1 MKWKLTNIS
10 RCQSLIGLCPGQS
23 KEVGALTETM
33 KHLYDKQLLSI
44 KQLSDNASPK
54 VELEQPKEG
63 TPVTTEEKVEDDKR
77 KKPNPIIKG

>member
-33 KHLYDKQLLSI
+33 KYLYDKQLLSI
-44 KQLSDNASPK
+44 KQLSDDASPK
-54 VELEQPKEG
+54 VEQPKEE
-63 TPVTTEEKVEDDKR
+63 TPVATEEKAEDDKK
-77 KKPNPIIKG
+77 KKPNPIVKG

>member
-54 VELEQPKEG
+54 AEQPKEE
-63 TPVTTEEKVEDDKR
+63 TPMTTEEKAEDDK
-77 KKPNPIIKG
+77 KKHPNPIVKG